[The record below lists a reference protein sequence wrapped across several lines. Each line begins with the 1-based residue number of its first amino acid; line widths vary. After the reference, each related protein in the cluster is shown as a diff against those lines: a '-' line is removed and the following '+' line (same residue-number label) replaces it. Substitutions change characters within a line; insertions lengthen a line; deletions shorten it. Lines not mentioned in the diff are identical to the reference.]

1 MARVNVEAEFFGE
14 QRLSKLMKMMGW
26 SRQET
31 VGALI
36 LLWHGSQGE
45 IRVDGS
51 ASEIMDWAWLD
62 DPQVADKFI
71 SAACACKYLVRQA
84 PDSFFI
90 KGNDVQL
97 AHLESQKSRASKG
110 GIAKHQ
116 KWLAAQEKMEKL
128 TEISAS
134 STPEACP
141 GLATSLPALCPTE
154 QSRTEQNRAGQSNTT
169 SSTSADVVPLFKD
182 VASPQ
187 PTPKDLATV
196 WNDECRD
203 RMRKIDLEAFRPG
216 SKRWDA
222 AKARLKTNPDLEY
235 WRSLIQRAAKS
246 KFIRG
251 MEPSKQW
258 RGNFDWFI
266 RPDTEA
272 KIREGTYDGKDVV
285 APPAPKGLR
294 TLTKDDLE
302 KL

>member
-14 QRLSKLMKMMGW
+14 QRLSKLMKMMSW
-26 SRQET
+26 SRQEA
-31 VGALI
+31 VGALV

-51 ASEIMDWAWLD
+51 ASEIMDWTWLD
-62 DPQVADKFI
+62 DPVVGDKFI
-71 SAACACKYLVRQA
+71 SACVACKYLNRQG

-97 AHLESQKSRASKG
+97 GHLATQKAKGRKG

-116 KWLAAQEKMEKL
+116 KWLAAQETMKNQKKDSAPATPGHGTAMPTLWPTGQDRTGQDRAEKTSSSL
-128 TEISAS
+128 S
-134 STPEACP
+134 STE
-141 GLATSLPALCPTE
+141 SPTLVLVE
-154 QSRTEQNRAGQSNTT
+154 
-169 SSTSADVVPLFKD
+169 STSPKPP
-182 VASPQ
+182 SPR
-187 PTPKDLATV
+187 DLAIV
-196 WNDECRD
+196 WNEECRD
-203 RMRKIDLEAFRPG
+203 RMRKVDLEAFESG
-216 SKRWDA
+216 SPRWKA
-222 AKARLKTNPDLEY
+222 ATARLKKRPDLEY

-246 KFIRG
+246 RFIRG
-251 MEPSKQW
+251 MDPKEKW
-258 RGNFDWFI
+258 RGNFDWFT

-285 APPAPKGLR
+285 EAPQPKGLR